1 MRYRNSGN
9 WSSLTIFLLLSSLD
23 AIVLYG
29 QPAQEIRPQVEAIL
43 DFWSDREAG
52 HAAVSELGS
61 EGMKAL
67 VAIAVSGDQS
77 HLRRSR
83 AIWLLG
89 TFNTSEA
96 VRGLTRI
103 TEDRKPLY
111 RCLALQAL
119 AEIGSDETLTVVVRK
134 LDDRAVCMKTVSTDP
149 VTEKEVFVSDEAVRA
164 LERIT
169 GLSFENE
176 CPSRKGHRATQPWKQ
191 WWEKRQRSSS
201 VPGGRF

>member
-1 MRYRNSGN
+1 MRSRGSIN
-9 WSSLTIFLLLSSLD
+9 LSSLRMFLLCLLN
-23 AIVLYG
+23 AAVLNG
-29 QPAQEIRPQVEAIL
+29 QPAQEIRSQIEAIL
-43 DFWSDREAG
+43 ESWSDREAG
-52 HAAVSELGS
+52 RLAVSERGP
-61 EGMKAL
+61 EGVKAL
-67 VAIAVSGDQS
+67 VSIAVSPEQT

-83 AIWLLG
+83 AISLLG

-119 AEIGSDETLTVVVRK
+119 AELRSEETLEAVISK

-149 VTEKEVFVSDEAVRA
+149 AREEDVFVSDEAVRA

-169 GLSFENE
+169 GLSFEQE
-176 CPSRKGHRATQPWKQ
+176 CPTHKGHRATQPWKQ
-191 WWEKRQRSSS
+191 WWEKRRRSSS
-201 VPGGRF
+201 NSGGGL